1 MTIQL
6 HIHFY
11 SRYSFGRQAFAST
24 LIFALERDK
33 KGLLWINKITS
44 EEFIYKVV
52 FLSNYQEDDNNESS
66 KKHVFE
72 YVARAPN
79 LLEGMGGS
87 LLL

>member
-1 MTIQL
+1 MT
-6 HIHFY
+6 
-11 SRYSFGRQAFAST
+11 G
-24 LIFALERDK
+24 
-33 KGLLWINKITS
+33 

-66 KKHVFE
+66 KKHVYE
-72 YVARAPN
+72 YMDRAPD